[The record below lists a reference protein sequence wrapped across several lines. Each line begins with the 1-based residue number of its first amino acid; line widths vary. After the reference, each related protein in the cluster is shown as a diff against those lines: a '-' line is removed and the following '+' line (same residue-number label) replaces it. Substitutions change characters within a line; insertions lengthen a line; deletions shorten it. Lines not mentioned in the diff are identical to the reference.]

1 MLVATDRAD
10 WNPLSRQQFSQQDL
24 YDWGTV
30 VEAAAQHLSIGS
42 LFPSYQIMKCR
53 IQISVKLL
61 IWIVFIGPSITSC
74 DMSMLSFSSIPG
86 IAIHNNLFRYGMYCG
101 PGPDDKLWAVTQPVD
116 SIDQTCQ
123 DHDKAYRKCLRNLSK
138 DTGMHHTRLDTIV
151 SRIGLELS
159 IPSRMSFSSKHL
171 WTRICISGF
180 AMPKILHQIMPI
192 RGFVPSMISRAMFSI
207 APRYISCMHHADKNL
222 VSNFDHFVDA
232 GLLPSWWTKPEE
244 APVGTQGIAGIRWL
258 LRHHRIDKVVMMFNY
273 FIRWMKW
280 YLRDSKILRVKSISV
295 CALWSSFWF
304 YYIYWW
310 LI

>member
-1 MLVATDRAD
+1 MLNVHAI
-10 WNPLSRQQFSQQDL
+10 NPMLSRPTRAVWKFYKSTFDISCYWYSRLKSTTPSAAFSARPL
-24 YDWGTV
+24 RWGTV

-61 IWIVFIGPSITSC
+61 IWIVLIGPSITSC
-74 DMSMLSFSSIPG
+74 DVSMLSFSSTPG

-159 IPSRMSFSSKHL
+159 IPSRMNFSSSNIYEHKFAFQDSQCRKFS
-171 WTRICISGF
+171 TR
-180 AMPKILHQIMPI
+180 
-192 RGFVPSMISRAMFSI
+192 
-207 APRYISCMHHADKNL
+207 
-222 VSNFDHFVDA
+222 
-232 GLLPSWWTKPEE
+232 
-244 APVGTQGIAGIRWL
+244 
-258 LRHHRIDKVVMMFNY
+258 
-273 FIRWMKW
+273 
-280 YLRDSKILRVKSISV
+280 
-295 CALWSSFWF
+295 
-304 YYIYWW
+304 
-310 LI
+310 